1 MNLILNNIL
10 YKNYILLN
18 TKPQNK
24 LITDLTNGNL
34 RILVTG
40 GAGFIGGCLIR
51 KLLSNTN
58 ALIYNLDKIT
68 YASDLSWLENNKN
81 RDRHHFIK
89 ADLVNFE
96 ETKNALQNSNPD
108 LIVHLAAESHVD
120 RSIENA
126 RPFIESNI
134 LGTFNLL
141 ENSKNHWDNLN
152 FSRKNRFKFL
162 HVSTDEVFGS
172 LGKYGLFDENSLYD
186 PRSPYSA
193 TKASSDH
200 LVNAWFHTF
209 NFPILKTN
217 CSNNFGP
224 YQFPEKLIPL
234 IILKALN
241 NEKIPIYGN
250 GLNIRDWL
258 FVEDHIDALYLVL
271 EQAEIGKN
279 YCIGGNNERSN
290 IEIANLICEQLD
302 LKFPNNKPHNKLIEF
317 VEDRPGHDKRYAINS
332 GLIQKELSWIPK
344 YTFKDSIEKT
354 IDWYIKNLN
363 WCKKIQNNSNF
374 KGERLGLN

>member
-1 MNLILNNIL
+1 M
-10 YKNYILLN
+10 
-18 TKPQNK
+18 
-24 LITDLTNGNL
+24 ITDLANGNL

-51 KLLSNTN
+51 KLLSKTN

-152 FSRKNRFKFL
+152 FFRKNRFKFL

-271 EQAEIGKN
+271 KQAEIGKN
-279 YCIGGNNERSN
+279 FCIGGNNERSN

-332 GLIQKELSWIPK
+332 GLIQKELSWTPK
-344 YTFKDSIEKT
+344 YTFKDGIEKT

-363 WCKKIQNNSNF
+363 WCKNIQNNSNY

>member
-51 KLLSNTN
+51 KLLGNTN

>member
-68 YASDLSWLENNKN
+68 YASDLSWLENNKS

-96 ETKNALQNSNPD
+96 ETKNALKNSNPD

-271 EQAEIGKN
+271 KQAEIGKN

-332 GLIQKELSWIPK
+332 GLIKKELSWVPK
-344 YTFKDSIEKT
+344 YTFKDGIQKT
-354 IDWYIKNLN
+354 IDWYIKNLH
-363 WCKKIQNNSNF
+363 WCKNIQNNSNY

>member
-1 MNLILNNIL
+1 LNLILNNIL